1 MFQNKNVVIN
11 ENDTLHSALI
21 KLSKISNLSKLILF
35 VTNDN
40 NQIIGSVTDGDVR
53 RALIEDKNLDKK
65 IGDICNRN
73 FLFLKDSEKYV
84 SLKKIKKSNPSIK
97 ILPVLNKNDQ
107 LVSSI
112 LNLVKKYKVNM
123 SENFS
128 ILVNSGPGSFS
139 SIRVSLTVAKGI
151 KISKKINL
159 YGFKNSDL
167 GQFNLANIELLIK
180 KNLIQKNLIK
190 PLYIS

>member
-1 MFQNKNVVIN
+1 MIKDF
-11 ENDTLHSALI
+11 LI
-21 KLSKISNLSKLILF
+21 FNC
-35 VTNDN
+35 
-40 NQIIGSVTDGDVR
+40 IGSND
-53 RALIEDKNLDKK
+53 K
-65 IGDICNRN
+65 IG
-73 FLFLKDSEKYV
+73 
-84 SLKKIKKSNPSIK
+84 IKFGNKFYTHDFYQK
-97 ILPVLNKNDQ
+97 VNKNDQ

-112 LNLVKKYKVNM
+112 LNLVKKYKVNI

-128 ILVNSGPGSFS
+128 IFFNIEPGSFS
-139 SIRVSLTVAKGI
+139 SIRVSLTVAKGL

-180 KNLIQKNLIK
+180 ENLIQKNLIK